1 MERRWP
7 EAAAAGKVAPGSV
20 MTPKYPIAVW
30 LRAFDRASARIT
42 PALLAMQ
49 DLHEIMIRHDPV
61 ARAALET
68 LARSAIAPILARA
81 RAARPL

>member
-1 MERRWP
+1 
-7 EAAAAGKVAPGSV
+7 
-20 MTPKYPIAVW
+20 
-30 LRAFDRASARIT
+30 
-42 PALLAMQ
+42 LLAMQ

-61 ARAALET
+61 ARAALEA